1 MVWQI
6 VQQLSLGYSEELLQ
20 QRTALHLLSASL
32 ERCDRRKERE
42 KEVRRGSE
50 GRRERDGIAS

>member
-32 ERCDRRKERE
+32 ERCEEEGKGEGGQER
-42 KEVRRGSE
+42 
-50 GRRERDGIAS
+50 RDGMAS